1 MAEQKAQQKVLQE
14 KEMTTLDNKSGS
26 SQDIVFNL
34 IFKEDELTWQS
45 IIYELVKKEEMNPW
59 DIDISLLSQ
68 RFIDMIKT
76 LKEMDFRISGKII
89 LAAAILLRI
98 KSNRL
103 VGEDLNQLNRLIAM
117 SEATE
122 DDLFDALEDEFSS
135 EITKMSFEEGDDR
148 FKLIPRTPQPRKRKV
163 SVYDLVEALQKAL
176 EVKKRR
182 ISFRASESDVIVP
195 DKPRDISKIIF
206 EVYYNI
212 KNYMKKQKQK
222 KMTFSQLVPSNR
234 REDKVYAFVPLL
246 YLDTQR
252 RIDIYQEKHLSEI
265 EFTLNN
271 KYNAPE
277 IVKPEAEG

>member
-1 MAEQKAQQKVLQE
+1 MAEPKEQQKLIAA
-14 KEMTTLDNKSGS
+14 KEIIAAKENPEQGKKAS
-26 SQDIVFNL
+26 SQDVVFNL

-68 RFIDMIKT
+68 RFIEMIKT

-122 DDLFDALEDEFSS
+122 DDLFDALEDEFSG

-163 SVYDLVEALQKAL
+163 SVYDLVEALKKA
-176 EVKKRR
+176 EKDK
-182 ISFRASESDVIVP
+182 IASE
-195 DKPRDISKIIF
+195 DIRKTTEHEIQKITDGFIKMIDDTLQHKEKEIM
-206 EVYYNI
+206 EV
-212 KNYMKKQKQK
+212 
-222 KMTFSQLVPSNR
+222 
-234 REDKVYAFVPLL
+234 
-246 YLDTQR
+246 
-252 RIDIYQEKHLSEI
+252 
-265 EFTLNN
+265 
-271 KYNAPE
+271 
-277 IVKPEAEG
+277 